1 MSIIRATHQGLKWK
15 LNMGDKDS
23 RDLMAFMKV
32 KVTIGTLGTP
42 SDKGQSE
49 DSVRSSEG
57 YCDFNYLCLIG
68 RW

>member
-1 MSIIRATHQGLKWK
+1 
-15 LNMGDKDS
+15 
-23 RDLMAFMKV
+23 MAFMKI

-57 YCDFNYLCLIG
+57 YCDFDNFCLNRQMINFVK
-68 RW
+68 RLRLARSIK